1 MRSTRLAV
9 NILRQWQQHSRR
21 VAGGLPA
28 QGRTDNPSAPG
39 PLKPISRLFFCYR
52 KTQLTHLSRPPPVV
66 GNGVVDF
73 FTPAPAP
80 LKPIQTIQSR
90 SAATFARYQ
99 AHVEQVSKVT
109 GLLVCRWPNPN
120 VQPLRGEE
128 NEQTND
134 TGGNR
139 TVSAKLHQTCF
150 RGRVRPQGT
159 LEHSRSFRA
168 RKRDDE
174 IVHFETS
181 PTQRRDTGML
191 TRCPNLPNATARPA
205 PP

>member
-39 PLKPISRLFFCYR
+39 PLKPISHLFFCYR

-90 SAATFARYQ
+90 TSLRAWEKWIGTIRRNDCLYSGSLGRLNSRRAMVTSAD
-99 AHVEQVSKVT
+99 S
-109 GLLVCRWPNPN
+109 P
-120 VQPLRGEE
+120 
-128 NEQTND
+128 
-134 TGGNR
+134 
-139 TVSAKLHQTCF
+139 
-150 RGRVRPQGT
+150 RVV
-159 LEHSRSFRA
+159 L
-168 RKRDDE
+168 
-174 IVHFETS
+174 
-181 PTQRRDTGML
+181 
-191 TRCPNLPNATARPA
+191 
-205 PP
+205 